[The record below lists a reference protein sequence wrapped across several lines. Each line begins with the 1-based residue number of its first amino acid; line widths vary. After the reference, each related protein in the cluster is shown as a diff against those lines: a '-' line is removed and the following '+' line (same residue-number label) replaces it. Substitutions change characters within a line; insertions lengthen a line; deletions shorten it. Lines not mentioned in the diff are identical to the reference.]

1 MRPAKIP
8 HTSRECLMQIPTLLQ
23 IPTFESRLFNSRLF
37 ESQKLQFLEMYEK
50 QQEKHGLKGRR
61 ASGRPSWR
69 HLVPK
74 VAPKRGQDGQ
84 NGLGQGLLRSLVRL
98 YCRSCNFLKCVKK
111 LRKTVVFQGLE
122 RIRAP
127 ESEPLGPKS
136 RAQEGSG
143 QPKLP
148 RTGPPEGSGHSF

>member
-1 MRPAKIP
+1 MGPKVAPKRGQDSQNYLGQGRRRGQDI
-8 HTSRECLMQIPTLLQ
+8 HFEVFWVTLY
-23 IPTFESRLFNSRLF
+23 
-37 ESQKLQFLEMYEK
+37 QKLQFLEMYEK

-98 YCRSCNFLKCVKK
+98 YCRSCNFLKCMKN
-111 LRKTVVFQGLE
+111 LRKSMVFEGSE
-122 RIRAP
+122 RVRAP
-127 ESEPLGPKS
+127 KLEPLGPQS
-136 RAQEGSG
+136 RAREGSG
-143 QPKLP
+143 QPK
-148 RTGPPEGSGHSF
+148 